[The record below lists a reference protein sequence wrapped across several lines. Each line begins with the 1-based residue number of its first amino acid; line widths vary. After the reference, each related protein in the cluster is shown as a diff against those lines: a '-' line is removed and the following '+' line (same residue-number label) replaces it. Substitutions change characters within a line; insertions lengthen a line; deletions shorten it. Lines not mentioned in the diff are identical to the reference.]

1 MNSTRN
7 ACEIDEFCFVSEKF
21 WKIFLSGK
29 KKKKKRDV
37 KMCSLSSSIYTLNR
51 HKSIICF
58 DFLLRLQSS
67 STV

>member
-1 MNSTRN
+1 MRAKSMSF
-7 ACEIDEFCFVSEKF
+7 ASEKF

-58 DFLLRLQSS
+58 NFLLRLQSS

>member
-1 MNSTRN
+1 MRAKSMS
-7 ACEIDEFCFVSEKF
+7 FVLPLKN
-21 WKIFLSGK
+21 SGK
-29 KKKKKRDV
+29 FFLAEKRKKKKRDV